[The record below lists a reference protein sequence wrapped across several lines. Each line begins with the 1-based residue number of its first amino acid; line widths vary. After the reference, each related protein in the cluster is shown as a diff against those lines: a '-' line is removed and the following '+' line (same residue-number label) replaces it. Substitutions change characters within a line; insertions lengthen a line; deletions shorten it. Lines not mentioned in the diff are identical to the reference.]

1 MCCSRNITWY
11 EKKAPICPQ
20 LNLLSFLPL
29 VFTLKYTM
37 LYTFL
42 HAHTHTQTHKQ
53 PGEHFIKVSA
63 FVKPFSLIS
72 EQAEGN
78 IHYKPSELLWTF
90 SDKSER
96 AKKIVYPYTDAGQNW
111 GSEEHTQ
118 HLQSFPTRLDC
129 TQTHTTWSHYNW
141 RVRQVP
147 YWGRGRWAAALSS
160 YLDGTSLFGSGV
172 PWSRVPPPSKRLW
185 CEAPT
190 WRKSKKCKIS
200 GLKFDFSNRPWGI
213 YQMAKVQQC
222 TEAQPSWIN
231 SERDQCITESKRML
245 CLCVCVCVCVHWEG
259 LEQQTNE
266 SITS

>member
-20 LNLLSFLPL
+20 LNLLSFIPL

-42 HAHTHTQTHKQ
+42 HAHTQTHKQ

-78 IHYKPSELLWTF
+78 IPYKPSELLWTF
-90 SDKSER
+90 SDKPES
-96 AKKIVYPYTDAGQNW
+96 AKKLYIRIQ
-111 GSEEHTQ
+111 TQ
-118 HLQSFPTRLDC
+118 DKIGAVKSTLNTYKVFLQDWIAHKHV
-129 TQTHTTWSHYNW
+129 QHYNW

-147 YWGRGRWAAALSS
+147 YWGRGRWAAAPSS
-160 YLDGTSLFGSGV
+160 YLDGTSLFGSEV

-190 WRKSKKCKIS
+190 WRKSKKCKIP
-200 GLKFDFSNRPWGI
+200 GLKCDFSDRPWGI

-245 CLCVCVCVCVHWEG
+245 CLCVCVCVHWEG